1 MLGELTEVIMKS
13 GWRTAIESGPERR
26 LANRLATGKLQ
37 LDVIVGHAANHVG
50 VRFDVVHRDNE
61 METLMLLRACATI

>member
-1 MLGELTEVIMKS
+1 MKS
-13 GWRTAIESGPERR
+13 GWRTAIESGQN
-26 LANRLATGKLQ
+26 AGSQNRLATGKLQ